1 MTGNSQAGQ
10 TTLAQSVVENI
21 EQEEAVVRLVDY
33 RDLVTVQF
41 SDPQWQQKPQS
52 GVSPKSRS
60 SAFHGSSGKFRH
72 QLP

>member
-33 RDLVTVQF
+33 SDLVTVQF
-41 SDPQWQQKPQS
+41 SDPQ
-52 GVSPKSRS
+52 
-60 SAFHGSSGKFRH
+60 
-72 QLP
+72 